1 MYKSVSSKIAAD
13 PPEILPNSCRPLR
26 HMCEPDRAP
35 LTCLSLSCSILAR
48 RFLSGGDR
56 YFCVSNFFSSSMV
69 WSLEK
74 RTWPPFLLCKGRWM
88 NGVHSRGFPVERS
101 HRMHR
106 VWNTWNKTKYLFLAV
121 TNLPAVEKEATAYKP
136 SCCHLT
142 WNELTKHASTR
153 QKHGT
158 FVLCYIRPTDGI
170 FTHVKN
176 VNTRLNSCD
185 KWILSTWKYKTTHFK
200 HFH

>member
-1 MYKSVSSKIAAD
+1 MLHFKNGINKCIKVFHRKLR
-13 PPEILPNSCRPLR
+13 PILRRSFQTAITA
-26 HMCEPDRAP
+26 HVCEPDRAP

-106 VWNTWNKTKYLFLAV
+106 VWNTWNKTKYLFLAA
-121 TNLPAVEKEATAYKP
+121 TNVPAVEKEATAYKP

-142 WNELTKHASTR
+142 WNELTKHASAR

-170 FTHVKN
+170 FTHIHAFELLRR
-176 VNTRLNSCD
+176 VNFIHM
-185 KWILSTWKYKTTHFK
+185 KI
-200 HFH
+200 